1 MFSLKSKTYTKISL
15 TLSTTTILFTSFYF
29 IPFMK
34 ENPLFLALTMAGCW
48 MSGSANLIIST
59 KIEPQWLKRSS
70 IFQFVLCVR
79 EQLVFIFIELK

>member
-15 TLSTTTILFTSFYF
+15 TLSTITILFTSFYF
-29 IPFMK
+29 IQSMR

-48 MSGSANLIIST
+48 MSVSANLIIST

-70 IFQFVLCVR
+70 IFLNLFCVLGSNWF
-79 EQLVFIFIELK
+79 LYLSN